1 MKIFSLKECNT
12 NNKMNCENCK
22 YPTLCKAAIIGS
34 IISVVSAGWIYYNKK
49 SSKPSKEDQK
59 PSNEEIQ
66 PDVNM

>member
-1 MKIFSLKECNT
+1 MKIFSLKECIT

-22 YPTLCKAAIIGS
+22 YPTLCKAVIIGS

-49 SSKPSKEDQK
+49 SSKPSKEDQQ
-59 PSNEEIQ
+59 STLEETQ